1 MAGRKASPKPDLLS
15 MLLEKMGVPQK
26 KKATKGKRKKRPRPV
41 ADEAAYTDGYAPPAA
56 TYGLG
61 AEGAASPFGDYGQES
76 GLGFDSNYE
85 AAAAAGY
92 APAPVGGTEEAFAAL
107 VTASEPAAELPRFFD
122 EPAAAPAP
130 EPGKLFS
137 EEALDNSLDALFS
150 GLESGTLGG
159 EPEAGLGGLSFGEPE
174 PVPAVPSNVVNF
186 PTPAPAAPPAPPVS
200 RPEPIM
206 PKVPSG
212 PLVVET
218 PAATLAPAQPSD
230 FARTGKPVSVPD
242 VLPLSQGVDL
252 RALLATVDRTPGV
265 AGSLLVGHDGLII
278 MTTLGAEIDR
288 DYLGAQVCNLFTA
301 TGVQSH
307 KMQRG
312 ELRRMILETASGV
325 MLVTAADMGI
335 LVVVSQDGRAMDA
348 AAVMGAI
355 AGALGHA

>member
-15 MLLEKMGVPQK
+15 MLLEKMGVPVQK
-26 KKATKGKRKKRPRPV
+26 KKAVKGKRKKRPRPP
-41 ADEAAYTDGYAPPAA
+41 ADEAAYADGFAPPASPYA
-56 TYGLG
+56 P
-61 AEGAASPFGDYGQES
+61 AADGGSPFGDYAQES

-92 APAPVGGTEEAFAAL
+92 APTPVGDEPDAFAAL
-107 VTASEPAAELPRFFD
+107 VGQAEPAAELPRFFD
-122 EPAAAPAP
+122 EPAPMAAP
-130 EPGKLFS
+130 EPGKLFT

-159 EPEAGLGGLSFGEPE
+159 DAGGGLSFGEPE
-174 PVPAVPSNVVNF
+174 PAPSNVVNF
-186 PTPAPAAPPAPPVS
+186 PTPAPAPAP

-206 PKVPSG
+206 PKAPSG
-212 PLVVET
+212 PLVAEA
-218 PAATLAPAQPSD
+218 PAATLAPSEASD
-230 FARTGKPVSVPD
+230 FRRPGKPVSVPD

-278 MTTLGAEIDR
+278 MSTLGGDVDR

-312 ELRRMILETASGV
+312 ELRRMIMETASGV

-335 LVVVSQDGRAMDA
+335 LVVVSRDGQTMDTA
-348 AAVMGAI
+348 TVMGAI
-355 AGALGHA
+355 AGALGHT